1 MSSPSQKARSTASV
15 SRMNDDAHRNPSEVS
30 PRRSW
35 FDEFAARAQ
44 DIASRDLFFLLI
56 VGFTVLWVPSYF
68 LLHSVTKWY
77 IVFVLPAEII
87 TLFLV
92 VLLENHNRRSE
103 QALHR
108 KLDAFAA
115 ALAAIAADSGS
126 EEVQKHAKEL
136 RAAVGLQDRESSDD
150 D

>member
-1 MSSPSQKARSTASV
+1 
-15 SRMNDDAHRNPSEVS
+15 MNDAHRNPSEVS
-30 PRRSW
+30 PRRGW
-35 FDEFAARAQ
+35 FDELAARAH
-44 DIASRDLFFLLI
+44 DVASRDLFFLAI
-56 VGFTVLWVPSYF
+56 VGLTMLWLPSYF
-68 LLHSVTKWY
+68 LLHSLDHWY
-77 IVFVLPAEII
+77 IAFVLPAEVL

-126 EEVQKHAKEL
+126 EEVRKHATEL

-150 D
+150 

>member
-1 MSSPSQKARSTASV
+1 
-15 SRMNDDAHRNPSEVS
+15 MNDDAHRNPSEVS
-30 PRRSW
+30 SRRSW
-35 FDEFAARAQ
+35 FDELAARAH
-44 DIASRDLFFLLI
+44 DVASRDLFFLVI
-56 VGFTVLWVPSYF
+56 VGLTVLWAPSYF
-68 LLHSVTKWY
+68 LLHSLDHWY
-77 IVFVLPAEII
+77 IAFVLPAEVL

-115 ALAAIAADSGS
+115 ALAAIAAESDS
-126 EEVQKHAKEL
+126 EEVRKHAEEL

-150 D
+150 S

>member
-1 MSSPSQKARSTASV
+1 
-15 SRMNDDAHRNPSEVS
+15 MNDDEHRNPSEVS
-30 PRRSW
+30 SRRSW

-44 DIASRDLFFLLI
+44 DIASRDLFFLAI
-56 VGFTVLWVPSYF
+56 VGLTLLWAPSYF
-68 LLHSVTKWY
+68 LLHSLDHWY
-77 IVFVLPAEII
+77 IAFVLPAEIL

-115 ALAAIAADSGS
+115 VLAAIAAESGS
-126 EEVQKHAKEL
+126 EEVRKHAKEL

-150 D
+150 